1 MGIFD
6 GIVGGASG
14 ASADAPEILD
24 EFKPGRIFGG
34 LKAGGLKF
42 KLRGNRLITQRG
54 GRARRNRRQ
63 VEGVIKNTR
72 RFGRQFQT
80 ERRRLGALRQDLL
93 GLRSEVRPGFGRLT
107 QARVKAIERAEE
119 KATGNLREQFGAR
132 NVLGSSFAAREEAGL
147 TAEFGEREE
156 EARAQGIIDEIG
168 ATLGIN
174 QQLLQVGEGQRQV
187 LAGKLQAIQVRLAA
201 VQTKI
206 KTDFAEAGLA
216 ANIQANVLDMA
227 ERIARAQAGLEAQ
240 AAADRGAAGSAF
252 GGLVGTVGGGIIGGA
267 FGGPVG
273 AAIGSSVG
281 GSLLGGGGA
290 QGGLGGSIG
299 KAFE

>member
-1 MGIFD
+1 MGIFSGIG
-6 GIVGGASG
+6 GIVGGA
-14 ASADAPEILD
+14 AAADAEAPEILD
-24 EFKPGRIFGG
+24 FFKPGKIFGG
-34 LKAGGLKF
+34 LRAGGLKF
-42 KLRGNRLITQRG
+42 KFRGNRLITQRG
-54 GRARRNRRQ
+54 SRARRNRRQ

-107 QARVKAIERAEE
+107 EARVKAIERAGE

-147 TAEFGEREE
+147 AAEFGEREE

-174 QQLLQVGEGQRQV
+174 QQLLQVSEGQRQV

-206 KTDFAEAGLA
+206 KTDLAEAGLA
-216 ANIQANVLDMA
+216 ANIQANVLDIA
-227 ERIARAQAGLEAQ
+227 ERIARAQAGLEA
-240 AAADRGAAGSAF
+240 AAARDRGEAVSGIF
-252 GGLVGTVGGGIIGGA
+252 GGVDQILG
-267 FGGPVG
+267 
-273 AAIGSSVG
+273 G
-281 GSLLGGGGA
+281 GSLFGDEAFQLGA
-290 QGGLGGSIG
+290 
-299 KAFE
+299 